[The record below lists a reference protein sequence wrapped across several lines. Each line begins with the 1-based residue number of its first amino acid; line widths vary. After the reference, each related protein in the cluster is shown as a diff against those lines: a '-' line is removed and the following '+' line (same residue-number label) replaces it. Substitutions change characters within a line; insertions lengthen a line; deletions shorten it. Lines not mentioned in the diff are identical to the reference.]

1 MSEADLYREIYGT
14 QPDTN
19 GESYK
24 VFCLALYICSK
35 RRNRNATEEHLN
47 QLKRKFPSARPV
59 IEEIKRH
66 AEQSIQRHK
75 TKTGPAR

>member
-1 MSEADLYREIYGT
+1 MSEPELYREMYGT
-14 QPDTN
+14 LPDTN
-19 GESYK
+19 GAHFR

-35 RRNRNATEEHLN
+35 RRNRNQKEDHLD
-47 QLKRKFPSARPV
+47 LLERKFPSVRPV

-75 TKTGPAR
+75 TKTGHAR